1 MIDLDELVVNPLEE
15 VSSENNKIKDI
26 KKFFDLANDNVKSA
40 TEIFNKCVDMKK
52 KIDQESKALD
62 RKKIENEESIKQEVE
77 KVNRIKEVAFSK
89 LKERKAEIDIEAS
102 EIKQE
107 KILLSNEKSR
117 FEMEKKKEYM
127 KFEEEKEKQRQFM
140 LEKNK
145 ELDKLRNEIEQDR
158 IKLEE
163 DKIASNEKAD
173 ELSIN
178 LTKFNEIVKQF
189 TSGIEDL

>member
-40 TEIFNKCVDMKK
+40 TEIFNKCVAMKK

-173 ELSIN
+173 ELTIN